1 MYNRN
6 EEVDVLLFKKKG
18 CRVLFIT
25 LKPTTV
31 VPRPNMHEHYWRA
44 SEASETPSIAT
55 YRKKCVY
62 SMYVKT
68 TMRMLTILHEAEE
81 WMHVHLR
88 EARLLFASAITK
100 SSLYVRQSACTSNNF
115 TFARPLMGTIF

>member
-1 MYNRN
+1 MYCY
-6 EEVDVLLFKKKG
+6 LKKRE

-31 VPRPNMHEHYWRA
+31 VPRPNMHKHYWRA

-68 TMRMLTILHEAEE
+68 TMRMLTILRGAEE
-81 WMHVHLR
+81 WMRVHLR
-88 EARLLFASAITK
+88 EA
-100 SSLYVRQSACTSNNF
+100 
-115 TFARPLMGTIF
+115 